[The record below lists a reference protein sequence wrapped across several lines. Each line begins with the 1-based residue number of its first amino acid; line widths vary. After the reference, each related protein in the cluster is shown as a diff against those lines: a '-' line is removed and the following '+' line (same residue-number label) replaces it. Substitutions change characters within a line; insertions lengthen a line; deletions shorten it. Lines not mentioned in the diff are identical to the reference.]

1 MLVYLDTNIW
11 IYAYENDPVFG
22 QSARLMFQNF
32 RSGKQ
37 RLASSLFVLGELLV
51 LPTQKQN
58 VFALAS
64 YRRLFSSPEL
74 AVLPYNAAATQAYAE
89 IRAAQRVKP
98 LDALHLATAAT
109 ARVDLFVTHDTKLLP
124 KSVSGI
130 GAIVDTS
137 FVLP

>member
-22 QSARLMFQNF
+22 PSARLLFQNL
-32 RSGKQ
+32 RSGKH
-37 RLASSLFVLGELLV
+37 RVASSLFVLGELLV

-58 VFALAS
+58 AFALAS
-64 YRRLFSSPEL
+64 YRRLFYSPEL
-74 AVLPYNAAATQAYAE
+74 VLLPYNTAATQAYAE
-89 IRAAQRVKP
+89 IRATQRLKP
-98 LDALHLATAAT
+98 LDALHLATAAA

-124 KSVSGI
+124 RSVQGI

>member
-11 IYAYENDPVFG
+11 IYAYENDPIFG
-22 QSARLMFQNF
+22 TSARRLFQDL
-32 RSGKQ
+32 RSGKH
-37 RLASSLFVLGELLV
+37 RLAGSLFVLGELLV

-58 VFALAS
+58 AFALAS

-74 AVLPYNAAATQAYAE
+74 ALLPYSAAATQAYAE
-89 IRAAQRVKP
+89 IRATQRLKP

-124 KSVSGI
+124 RSVPGI
-130 GAIVDTS
+130 GAIVDTG
-137 FVLP
+137 VTLP

>member
-22 QSARLMFQNF
+22 QSARLQFQGL
-32 RSGKQ
+32 RSGKH

-58 VFALAS
+58 AFALAS

-74 AVLPYNAAATQAYAE
+74 VLLPYSAAATQAYAE
-89 IRAAQRVKP
+89 IRAA
-98 LDALHLATAAT
+98 
-109 ARVDLFVTHDTKLLP
+109 LFVTHDTKLLP
-124 KSVSGI
+124 RSVSGI

-137 FVLP
+137 FVLS